1 VLSLD
6 KALAILNCFEA
17 GGQLSVAEISR
28 HLEVHPTIVSRM
40 LSTLERH
47 GYVEQLE
54 ERGKYIAGVMSVVL
68 ANAAVQELP
77 LRRQSL
83 PVLTRLAD
91 EHHVDANLGMLHDG
105 LALYLAHV
113 SRDPALRAHSL
124 IGKRL
129 PVHCTALGKALLLGR
144 TDEEIQ
150 EIVTQRGMAVW
161 TVNTLSTV
169 ESLLEQVTMGRERGY
184 VTEREEV
191 TLGTLCIGAP
201 LWTGPGARPSAI
213 SISMVARGVTPEREA
228 ELGRAVLDAAYD
240 IGRMMR

>member
-1 VLSLD
+1 MATTRMATAPAPALARVTRAKGGSDRTPPTLSGRSSKREGRAPVLSLD

-77 LRRQSL
+77 LRRQAL

-124 IGKRL
+124 IGKR
-129 PVHCTALGKALLLGR
+129 
-144 TDEEIQ
+144 
-150 EIVTQRGMAVW
+150 
-161 TVNTLSTV
+161 
-169 ESLLEQVTMGRERGY
+169 
-184 VTEREEV
+184 
-191 TLGTLCIGAP
+191 
-201 LWTGPGARPSAI
+201 
-213 SISMVARGVTPEREA
+213 
-228 ELGRAVLDAAYD
+228 
-240 IGRMMR
+240 